1 MLYLWVGSAQ
11 VFPNQTYNKNGW
23 LRVLPLLRR
32 EVLSHTG
39 IGADCSHVESRHISS
54 SINLTFFPSSV
65 KAHLTEPLAVL
76 LEAASLWYMTLSD
89 SSYFWEAPTNSSA
102 HVNLTGCCCCCCR
115 GKQTMIWDTWL
126 PQSILYP
133 SACSLCL
140 LCAPFHSR
148 IVSLPFCGMSAAYP
162 EISSTFSYQT
172 FAHIYCFNIQRYWS
186 ATGLDGKSSQ
196 NHK

>member
-1 MLYLWVGSAQ
+1 MTKRTAIYERSPESHWHWSWLFSCRK
-11 VFPNQTYNKNGW
+11 QTHFIVYKFN
-23 LRVLPLLRR
+23 
-32 EVLSHTG
+32 
-39 IGADCSHVESRHISS
+39 
-54 SINLTFFPSSV
+54 FFPPSV

-76 LEAASLWYMTLSD
+76 LEAASQWYMTLSD
-89 SSYFWEAPTNSSA
+89 SSYFSEAPTNSSV
-102 HVNLTGCCCCCCR
+102 HVSLTGCCCCRC
-115 GKQTMIWDTWL
+115 KQTVIWDTGL

-148 IVSLPFCGMSAAYP
+148 IVSLPFLGISAAYP
-162 EISSTFSYQT
+162 EISSMFSYQT
-172 FAHIYCFNIQRYWS
+172 FAHIYGFNTQRYWS